1 MSGHPLVSVV
11 MPAYNAA
18 PYIEEAIRSALSQSW
33 SNLEVLVVND
43 GSKDDTAIIARA
55 IGDDRVRVID
65 RANGGVSNAR
75 NTGVDAA
82 HGEFIA
88 FLDADDALHPRAIEF
103 KMDALQRAGADWA
116 YSDMWTCDS
125 QLKPIGEPDRGADGD
140 LVRIVLLGLG
150 HAVPGA
156 GSNLLVRA
164 DCLKGGV
171 RFDPALSNEADKD
184 MVLALASGC
193 KGVRVP
199 EPLFYYRGVAGSMS
213 RNIELYQRDHLLLL
227 RKARERGLLRDRG
240 FARECM
246 ARGYW
251 AIGGSWW
258 RNARRPLRALPW
270 ILRAA
275 LLRPGFVIARLLRR

>member
-1 MSGHPLVSVV
+1 MSSQPLVSVV

-18 PYIEEAIRSALSQSW
+18 RYIEEAIRSVLNQSW
-33 SNLEVLVVND
+33 SSLEVVVVND
-43 GSKDDTAIIARA
+43 GSKDDTARIARA

-65 RANGGVSNAR
+65 QANAGVSNAR
-75 NTGVDAA
+75 NTGIDAA
-82 HGEFIA
+82 YGDFIA
-88 FLDADDALHPRAIEF
+88 FLDADDALDPRAIEL
-103 KMDALQRAGADWA
+103 KMDALQRAGVDWA

-125 QLKPIGEPDRGADGD
+125 DLRPVGEPQRGADGD

-164 DCLKGGV
+164 SCLTESL

-184 MVLALASGC
+184 MVLALASRF
-193 KGVRVP
+193 KEVHVP

-213 RNIELYQRDHLLLL
+213 RNIELYQHDHLLLL
-227 RKARERGLLRDRG
+227 RKARERGLLRDPG

-246 ARGYW
+246 ARCYW

-258 RNARRPLRALPW
+258 RNGQRPMRALPW
-270 ILRAA
+270 ILRAV
-275 LLRPGFVIARLLRR
+275 LILPGFVISKLTRR